1 MPVHWVMES
10 LWRGREGEEEG
21 GRERWW
27 EGIEEEEGE
36 EKRRKRE
43 KERGKQEEEGKKEG
57 KRERDIKN
65 SVSFE
70 GKCASANFS
79 PIFLSNLPGLS
90 SAGSRTSGRLVAIII
105 LT

>member
-1 MPVHWVMES
+1 MRMSS
-10 LWRGREGEEEG
+10 LACSLGNGISVERKRRRGGRREG
-21 GRERWW
+21 GRD
-27 EGIEEEEGE
+27 GGKG
-36 EKRRKRE
+36 KRRKRE